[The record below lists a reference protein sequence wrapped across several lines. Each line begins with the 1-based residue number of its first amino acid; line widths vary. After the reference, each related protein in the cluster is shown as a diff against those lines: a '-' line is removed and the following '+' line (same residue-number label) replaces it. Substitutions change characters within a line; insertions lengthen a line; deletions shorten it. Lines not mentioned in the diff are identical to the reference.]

1 MSQKEPGVER
11 EPPRGNSAPTV
22 VGQRP
27 GIPVGK
33 AVEHDDAM
41 PAANCRGGERAPGH
55 GGNEKGLRLG
65 RHT

>member
-1 MSQKEPGVER
+1 
-11 EPPRGNSAPTV
+11 
-22 VGQRP
+22 
-27 GIPVGK
+27 
-33 AVEHDDAM
+33 M